1 MKKLLF
7 FAACLIAFAA
17 CKNGNSG
24 PNLPEDNQN
33 DSLQSAL
40 EQKDNEINEMMSL
53 FNEIEEGFR
62 LINEAENNVNLAK
75 EGEGANMADRIR
87 ENIKFIQQRMAQ
99 NRDLIAKLQK
109 QLSESS
115 INAEELQ
122 KTVESLM
129 TELEEKNN
137 DLKDLRAQLEAKD
150 IHITE
155 LDNTVNS
162 LSKDISE
169 LKTEG
174 EQKSNTINTQDKQ
187 LNTAWYVFGTK
198 SELKEHN
205 ILVSGK
211 VLQSN
216 FDKSYFTKIDIREV
230 KEIKLYSKSVDV
242 LTTHPSSSY
251 TLAQDV
257 NKQYVLRI
265 SNPQLFWSTSKYLV
279 VQVK

>member
-1 MKKLLF
+1 MKKILF
-7 FAACLIAFAA
+7 LAACILTLAA

-24 PNLPEDNQN
+24 QNLPAGTQN
-33 DSLQSAL
+33 DSLQIIL
-40 EQKDNEINEMMSL
+40 QQKDNEINEMMSL

-75 EGEGANMADRIR
+75 DGEGSNKADLIR
-87 ENIKFIQQRMAQ
+87 ENIKFIQERMKQ
-99 NRDLIAKLQK
+99 NRDLIAKLRQ
-109 QLSESS
+109 QLKDSS

-122 KTVESLM
+122 KSIDSLM
-129 TELEEKNN
+129 SQLEDKNN

-162 LSKDISE
+162 LSKDIDE
-169 LKTEG
+169 LKSEG
-174 EQKSNTINTQDKQ
+174 EQKTNTINTQDKQ

-198 SELKEHN
+198 SELKDHN
-205 ILVSGK
+205 ILVNGK

-216 FDKSYFTKIDIREV
+216 FDKSYFTKIDIRET
-230 KEIKLYSKSVDV
+230 KEIKLYSKSVEI
-242 LTTHPSSSY
+242 LTTHPSGSY
-251 TLAQDV
+251 SLTPDL
-257 NKQYVLRI
+257 NKQYILRI

>member
-1 MKKLLF
+1 MKKILF
-7 FAACLIAFAA
+7 FAACLIAVAA

-24 PNLPEDNQN
+24 SNLPNGEN
-33 DSLQSAL
+33 DSLKTVL
-40 EQKDNEINEMMSL
+40 EQKDNEINEMMGI

-75 EGEGANMADRIR
+75 EGEGANKADRIR
-87 ENIKFIQQRMAQ
+87 ENIKFIQERMAQ
-99 NRDLIAKLQK
+99 NRDLIAKLRK
-109 QLSESS
+109 QLNESS
-115 INAEELQ
+115 INAEQLQ
-122 KTVESLM
+122 KTIDGLM
-129 TELEEKNN
+129 TQLEEKNN

-162 LSKDISE
+162 LSQDISE

-174 EQKSNTINTQDKQ
+174 EQKTNTINSQDKQ

-216 FDKSYFTKIDIREV
+216 FDKSYFTKIDIRET
-230 KEIKLYSKSVDV
+230 KEIKLYSKSVEL
-242 LTTHPSSSY
+242 LTSHPSSSY
-251 TLAQDV
+251 TLSTDL
-257 NKQYVLRI
+257 NKQYILRI
-265 SNPQLFWSTSKYLV
+265 TNPQLFWSTSKYLV

>member
-1 MKKLLF
+1 MKKILF
-7 FAACLIAFAA
+7 FAACLFALAA

-24 PNLPEDNQN
+24 PNLPENTQN
-33 DSLQSAL
+33 DSLQNIL
-40 EQKDNEINEMMSL
+40 QQKDNEINEMMGL

-75 EGEGANMADRIR
+75 EGEGANRADRIR
-87 ENIKFIQQRMAQ
+87 ENIKFIQERMKQ
-99 NRDLIAKLQK
+99 NRDLIAKLRQ
-109 QLSESS
+109 QLKESS

-122 KTVESLM
+122 KSIESLM
-129 TELEEKNN
+129 TQLEEKNN

-174 EQKSNTINTQDKQ
+174 EQKTNTINTQDKQ

-198 SELKEHN
+198 SELKNHN

-230 KEIKLYSKSVDV
+230 KEIKLYSKSVEI
-242 LTTHPSSSY
+242 LTTHPSGSY
-251 TLAQDV
+251 SLTPDL
-257 NKQYVLRI
+257 NKQYVLHI

>member
-1 MKKLLF
+1 MKKILF
-7 FAACLIAFAA
+7 FAACLIAVAA

-24 PNLPEDNQN
+24 PNLPEGNQN
-33 DSLQSAL
+33 DSLQTIL
-40 EQKDNEINEMMSL
+40 EQKDNEINEMMGL

-75 EGEGANMADRIR
+75 DGEGTNRADRIR
-87 ENIKFIQQRMAQ
+87 ENIKFIQERMAQ
-99 NRDLIAKLQK
+99 NRDLIAKLRK
-109 QLSESS
+109 QLNESS
-115 INAEELQ
+115 INAEQLQ
-122 KTVESLM
+122 KTIDGLM
-129 TELEEKNN
+129 TQLEEKNN

-162 LSKDISE
+162 LSKDIDE

-174 EQKSNTINTQDKQ
+174 EQKSNTISSQDKQ

-198 SELKEHN
+198 NELKEHN

-216 FDKSYFTKIDIREV
+216 FDKSYFTKIDIRET
-230 KEIKLYSKSVDV
+230 KEIKLYSKSVDL

-251 TLAQDV
+251 TLTTDL
-257 NKQYVLRI
+257 NKQYILRI
-265 SNPQLFWSTSKYLV
+265 TNPQLFWSTSKYLV

>member
-7 FAACLIAFAA
+7 FAACLIALAA

-24 PNLPEDNQN
+24 QNLPGDNQN

-75 EGEGANMADRIR
+75 EGEGANKADRIR

-99 NRDLIAKLQK
+99 NRDLIAKLQQ
-109 QLSESS
+109 QLKESS

-122 KTVESLM
+122 KTIEGLM
-129 TELEEKNN
+129 TQLEEKNN

-230 KEIKLYSKSVDV
+230 NEIKLYSKSVDI

-251 TLAQDV
+251 SLTQDT
-257 NKQYVLRI
+257 NKQYILRI